1 MDRNEVAMNGY
12 AVLPDIQDIRNVST
26 AWCAVAFEELNSTIG
41 LIGQGIESMTPMQR
55 TVFERYKVQTKQ
67 FGHDMLLAEKHHEEI
82 KRRLELT

>member
-1 MDRNEVAMNGY
+1 
-12 AVLPDIQDIRNVST
+12 
-26 AWCAVAFEELNSTIG
+26 
-41 LIGQGIESMTPMQR
+41 MQR